1 MKPGRGKACCFS
13 LSPVKELVTGQV
25 QSLLLLSQP
34 CKGASDWTGKKL
46 LLFQTCKGASDWT
59 GKKLLLSQTCK
70 GARDWTGKK
79 LLLSQSSKG
88 TGDWTGKKIL
98 LSPVREL
105 VTGQANALLSKALM
119 WLHEWLRIK

>member
-1 MKPGRGKACCFS
+1 M
-13 LSPVKELVTGQV
+13 TGQV

-46 LLFQTCKGASDWT
+46 LLSQTCKGAS
-59 GKKLLLSQTCK
+59 
-70 GARDWTGKK
+70 DWTGKK

-105 VTGQANALLSKALM
+105 VTGQAKALLSKALM